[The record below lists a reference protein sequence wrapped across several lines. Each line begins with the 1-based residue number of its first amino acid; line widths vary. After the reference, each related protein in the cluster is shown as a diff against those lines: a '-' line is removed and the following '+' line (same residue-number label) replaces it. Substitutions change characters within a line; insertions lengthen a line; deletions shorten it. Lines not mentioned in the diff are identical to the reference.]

1 MKCKVKIK
9 LNKDAI
15 NKLKH
20 ASETALERTA
30 HAVLSDIVSRGV
42 VPFDTGAL
50 ESSGFVQKVNEMLYK
65 IIFDTPYARRW
76 YFNAPHPKTGN
87 IAHFQKT
94 KNPNA
99 QDHWM
104 DYYREGEG
112 KQCVIDTYAKFLKE
126 ESGGLIK

>member
-15 NKLKH
+15 
-20 ASETALERTA
+20 AALERASQIALEKT
-30 HAVLSDIVSRGV
+30 VESILSDIQSRDV

-50 ESSGFVQKVNEMLYK
+50 ESSGFVQKVNEILYK

-76 YFNAPHPKTGN
+76 YFNADNVT
-87 IAHFQKT
+87 FQKT

-104 DYYREGEG
+104 DYYLDGEG
-112 KQCVIDTYAKFLKE
+112 KQWVIDTYAKFLKE